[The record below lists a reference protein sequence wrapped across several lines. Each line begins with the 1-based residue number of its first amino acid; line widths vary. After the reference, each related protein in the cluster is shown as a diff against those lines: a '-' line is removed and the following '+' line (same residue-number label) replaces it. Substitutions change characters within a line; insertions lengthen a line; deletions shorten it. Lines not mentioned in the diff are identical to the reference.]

1 MKLNRK
7 DTLVSVDGGRVDF
20 LIDGEVVGSLPIPP
34 GKTPA
39 RDLLSLVSP
48 GMVLS
53 PLGDISVVGARSWDG
68 RQPYGRG
75 SHDSGANPDFRPT
88 SATRMERELRGTLA
102 RVQSLE
108 KRLSA
113 RERALAGLAKS
124 AKPPKDH
131 SEVIEREAPAAK
143 PTEAPKPEGG
153 GVE

>member
-20 LIDGEVVGSLPIPP
+20 LIDGEVVGSLPILP

-39 RDLLSLVSP
+39 REVLSLVSP
-48 GMVLS
+48 GMELA
-53 PLGDISVVGARSWDG
+53 PDGDISVVGARSWNG

-75 SHDSGANPDFRPT
+75 SHDSGANPDFRPS
-88 SATRMERELRGTLA
+88 SASGMEKQLRGTLS
-102 RVQSLE
+102 RVQSIE
-108 KRLSA
+108 KRLLA
-113 RERALAGLAKS
+113 RERALAGLAQS
-124 AKPPKDH
+124 AKPPKDDP
-131 SEVIEREAPAAK
+131 EVIEREAPAAK